1 MIKRSFCLKSVFLFF
16 LSLSNSYS
24 DGLFSSEKNS
34 FLKVDDA
41 FKISVEEKKEK
52 NSFLINF
59 NIEDGYYLYK
69 KKIKIYINNEEIKVK
84 SLPKSKIKYD
94 EFFGESEIYDENFSL
109 IIKSNQL
116 DNFIKVE
123 YQGCANRGLCYP
135 PKKISFTFSENK
147 LDEDIKV
154 GKISE
159 SELIYGKLLTNNIV
173 ANIILFL
180 GFGLLLSFTPCV
192 LPMVPILSGVI
203 IKSNNA
209 AKKKPF
215 LHSFSYV
222 AGLCLL
228 YLIVGIF
235 VGYSTNIYN
244 IQSIFQE
251 PFYLVFFILI
261 LVALS
266 LSMFG
271 FYEIKFPNS
280 FQKSV
285 SDLSNKINIGGY
297 AGSFLMGFMSA
308 LIVGPCVAPPLA
320 GIFIYITSENPGPMW
335 TGILFLSLA
344 IGMSLPLL
352 AYGTFIGNMIPKVG
366 KWMKYINYFMGIL
379 LLITAIFFVDRLIP
393 ILNIDKT
400 ESELIFKKI
409 SSVKDLNSHLN
420 NKKNKITFLDVYAD
434 WCIEC
439 KLMEQ
444 KTFRD
449 ADIEKILKNYLLI
462 KIDVTNNSKDDL
474 ELLEYLS
481 ILGPPA
487 YKFFSADGIELKGFS
502 IQGYMSAEKFKEHLK
517 EIKNID

>member
-1 MIKRSFCLKSVFLFF
+1 MFNRSFFLKSILLFF
-16 LSLSNSYS
+16 FLLSNSYS
-24 DGLFSSEKNS
+24 DSLFSSEKNS
-34 FLKVDDA
+34 FLKVDEA
-41 FKISVEEKKEK
+41 FKISIEEKKE
-52 NSFLINF
+52 NFFLINF
-59 NIEDGYYLYK
+59 NIENGYYLYK
-69 KKIKIYINNEEIKVK
+69 EQIKIFINNEEIEIK
-84 SLPKSKIKYD
+84 LFPKSKIKHD
-94 EFFGESEIYDENFSL
+94 DFFGESEIYDEKFSL
-109 IIKSNQL
+109 LVQSKKIENYIEVL
-116 DNFIKVE
+116 
-123 YQGCANRGLCYP
+123 YQGCADRGLCYP
-135 PKKISFTFSENK
+135 PKKKSFNFGENIK
-147 LDEDIKV
+147 EDYLKAK
-154 GKISE
+154 KISE
-159 SELIYGKLLTNNIV
+159 SEIIYDKLLTNNIT

-192 LPMVPILSGVI
+192 LPMVPILSGII
-203 IKSNNA
+203 IKSNNILS
-209 AKKKPF
+209 KKPF
-215 LHSFSYV
+215 LLALNYV

-228 YLIVGIF
+228 YFLVGIF

-251 PFYLVFFILI
+251 PFYLVFFIFI

-280 FQKSV
+280 FQKLV
-285 SDLSNKINIGGY
+285 SDLSNKINIRGY
-297 AGSFLMGFMSA
+297 RGSFLMGFLSA

-335 TGILFLSLA
+335 TGVLFLSLA

-352 AYGTFIGNMIPKVG
+352 AYGTFIGNMIPKAG
-366 KWMKYINYFMGIL
+366 KWMKYVNYFIGIL

-393 ILNIDKT
+393 VINIDNKG
-400 ESELIFKKI
+400 SELIFKKI
-409 SSVKDLNSHLN
+409 ENVKELNSYLN
-420 NKKNKITFLDVYAD
+420 HNKNKITFLDVYAD

-449 ADIEKILKNYLLI
+449 AEVENFLKELLLI
-462 KIDVTNNSKDDL
+462 KIDVTSNSKDDL

-487 YKFFSADGIELKGFS
+487 YKFFGSDGIELKGYS
-502 IQGYMSAEKFKEHLK
+502 IQGYMNAEEFIKHLE

>member
-1 MIKRSFCLKSVFLFF
+1 MIDRSFFLKSIFLFF

-24 DGLFSSEKNS
+24 DSLFSAEKNT
-34 FLKVDDA
+34 FLKADDA
-41 FKISVEEKKEK
+41 FKISVEEKKE

-69 KKIKIYINNEEIKVK
+69 EKIKIYINNEEIKVN
-84 SLPKSKIKYD
+84 SFPKSKIRYD
-94 EFFGESEIYDENFSL
+94 EFFGESEIYNENFSL
-109 IIKSNQL
+109 IVKSNQL
-116 DNFIKVE
+116 GNFIEVI
-123 YQGCANRGLCYP
+123 YQGCANKGLCYP
-135 PKKISFTFSENK
+135 PKKKSFSFSENDDHIK
-147 LDEDIKV
+147 LE
-154 GKISE
+154 KISE
-159 SELIYGKLLTNNIV
+159 SELIYGKLLTNNIA

-180 GFGLLLSFTPCV
+180 GFGLLLSLTPCV
-192 LPMVPILSGVI
+192 LPMVPILSGII
-203 IKSNNA
+203 IKSNNTVT
-209 AKKKPF
+209 KKPF

-222 AGLCLL
+222 AGICLL
-228 YLIVGIF
+228 YFMVGIF

-251 PFYLVFFILI
+251 PFYLVFFIFI
-261 LVALS
+261 LVFLS

-271 FYEIKFPNS
+271 LYEIKFPNS
-280 FQKSV
+280 FQKFV
-285 SDLSNKINIGGY
+285 SDLSNKINIRGY
-297 AGSFLMGFMSA
+297 RGSFLMGSLSA

-320 GIFIYITSENPGPMW
+320 GIFIYIISENPGPMW

-352 AYGTFIGNMIPKVG
+352 AYGTFFGNMIPKAG
-366 KWMKYINYFMGIL
+366 KWMKYINYFVGIL

-393 ILNIDKT
+393 VLNIDNK

-409 SSVKDLNSHLN
+409 SSVKDLNNHLN

-444 KTFRD
+444 KTFQD
-449 ADIEKILKNYLLI
+449 PDVEKILKNFLLI
-462 KIDVTNNSKDDL
+462 KIDVTNSSKDDL
-474 ELLEYLS
+474 ELLEYLG

-487 YKFFSADGIELKGFS
+487 YKFFSADGIEHKGFS
-502 IQGYMSAEKFKEHLK
+502 IQGYMNAEKFKEHLK

>member
-1 MIKRSFCLKSVFLFF
+1 MINRSFFLKSIFLFF
-16 LSLSNSYS
+16 ISLSNSYS
-24 DGLFSSEKNS
+24 DGLFSPEKNS

-41 FKISVEEKKEK
+41 FKISVEEKKE

-69 KKIKIYINNEEIKVK
+69 EKIKIYINNEEIKVK
-84 SLPKSKIKYD
+84 SLPKSKIRYD
-94 EFFGESEIYDENFSL
+94 EFFGESEIYDKNFSL
-109 IIKSNQL
+109 IVKSNQFG
-116 DNFIKVE
+116 NFIEVI

-135 PKKISFTFSENK
+135 PKKKSFSFSENK
-147 LDEDIKV
+147 QNNHIKV
-154 GKISE
+154 EKISE
-159 SELIYGKLLTNNIV
+159 SEMIYGRLLTNNIV

-180 GFGLLLSFTPCV
+180 GFGLLLSLTPCV
-192 LPMVPILSGVI
+192 LPMVPILSGII

-209 AKKKPF
+209 ATKKPF
-215 LHSFSYV
+215 FLSFSYV

-228 YLIVGIF
+228 YFIVGIF
-235 VGYSTNIYN
+235 IGYSTNIYN

-251 PFYLVFFILI
+251 PFYLVFFIFI

-280 FQKSV
+280 FQNFF

-297 AGSFLMGFMSA
+297 RGSFLMGFLSA

-352 AYGTFIGNMIPKVG
+352 AYGTFIGNIIPKAG
-366 KWMKYINYFMGIL
+366 KWMKYINYLMGIL

-393 ILNIDKT
+393 VLNIDNK

-449 ADIEKILKNYLLI
+449 ADVEKILKNYLLI

-487 YKFFSADGIELKGFS
+487 YKFFSIDGIELKGFS
-502 IQGYMSAEKFKEHLK
+502 IQGYMNAEKFKEHLK